1 MTRLFVVVLAL
12 ASCTPQVTP
21 LAVVG
26 GTGVGL
32 GREPYFTGLT
42 KPTDLRFVGDG
53 RALAAQQKG
62 TVVRLG
68 DGKNKTVLDL
78 RGRVG
83 CCGERGC

>member
-1 MTRLFVVVLAL
+1 M
-12 ASCTPQVTP
+12 TP

-32 GREPYFTGLT
+32 EPHFTGLT
-42 KPTDLRFVGDG
+42 RPTDLRFVGDG
-53 RALAAQQKG
+53 RALATQQKG

-78 RGRVG
+78 RGTSAAVVRGG
-83 CCGERGC
+83 C